1 MSALRKAC
9 LVHGKS
15 SCITQNS
22 LHPFFGGGFLSFAS
36 VEKGGLDEGDVL
48 MHHSK

>member
-1 MSALRKAC
+1 MLMHNPKIASPL
-9 LVHGKS
+9 S
-15 SCITQNS
+15 SVEV
-22 LHPFFGGGFLSFAS
+22 FFSFAS